1 MFFGQLF
8 FWFFG
13 KILLRTAYKINAYIC
28 DDKRVFLGS
37 NFFYDMRLIK
47 DPIKRQEI
55 IDAYFSYFDAYTK
68 RHWEDML
75 SHLDEDITMFG
86 TGIDEVGFKGEKT
99 RKTLKREFAQAP
111 KSIEYKVT
119 SLEVFSLGKDAVLL
133 MITLDLELF
142 SKDQKIPYPNNRT
155 TAIMVRESGR
165 WKLFHGHWSQPDRD
179 IDVGESVPYRLLLK
193 RSKELEDKVAQR
205 TKQIIAQKEEL
216 ENLNQ
221 TKNKLFSVIAH
232 DLKNPFNS
240 IMGFSELLC
249 KNLKQYDT
257 EKVLAFI
264 KTIHEQACVTYDLL
278 ENLLEWARSQT
289 DSISFRPC
297 RIALFKAAAKVSEHM
312 QTIAG
317 NKRIEIS
324 FDIPEGVMICADKHL
339 LQIILRNL
347 IHNAVKFTHEDGKVW
362 VSAVEKSGWV
372 HVTVADNGVGIHKD
386 IIGHIFDGFSE
397 KTIEGTANEVG
408 TGLGLVLCKEFV
420 LKHGGDLSVESREGE
435 GSSFTFTLPSYCAE
449 K

>member
-1 MFFGQLF
+1 
-8 FWFFG
+8 
-13 KILLRTAYKINAYIC
+13 
-28 DDKRVFLGS
+28 
-37 NFFYDMRLIK
+37 MRLIK
-47 DPIKRQEI
+47 EPSKRQEI

-68 RHWEDML
+68 RHWEEML
-75 SHLDEDITMFG
+75 LWLDDDFTMFG
-86 TGIDEVGFKGEKT
+86 TGIDEVSFKGEKT
-99 RKTLKREFAQAP
+99 RSTLRREFFQAP
-111 KSIEYKVT
+111 KAIDYKVT
-119 SLEVFSLGKDAVLL
+119 SLEVFSLGKNAALL

-142 SKDQKIPYPNNRT
+142 SKDQKIPYHNNRT
-155 TAIMVRESGR
+155 SAIMIRESGR
-165 WKLFHGHWSQPDRD
+165 WKLLHGHWSQPDRD
-179 IDVGESVPYRLLLK
+179 IDVGESVPYRLLLQ

-221 TKNKLFSVIAH
+221 TKDKLFSVIAH

-240 IMGFSELLC
+240 IMGFSELLS

-257 EKVLAFI
+257 EKVLTFI
-264 KTIHEQACVTYDLL
+264 KTIHEQACMTYDLL

-297 RIALFKAAAKVSEHM
+297 RIELAKAAAKVSEHM
-312 QTIAG
+312 ETMAR

-324 FDIPEGVMICADKHL
+324 VDIPDEIMICADKHL

-347 IHNAVKFTHEDGKVW
+347 IHNAIKFTHKGGNVW
-362 VSAVEKSGWV
+362 VSAVGKSSWV

-386 IIGHIFDGFSE
+386 IIGHIFDCFSD
-397 KTIEGTANEVG
+397 KTIDGTAKEVG

-420 LKHGGDLSVESREGE
+420 LKHGGDLSVESQEGK
-435 GSSFTFTLPSYCAE
+435 GCAFTFTLPADCAE